1 MLCVFEPIAA
11 KDDSGRRRY
20 RCTTCGITTAPTR
33 HDADRVFCVC
43 RKRDDPTR
51 PGNELKK
58 LIDDLG
64 LEASQDCGC
73 VDKAR
78 KMNLWGAEGC
88 RVHRA
93 AIAAWLKESAA
104 ATSWLEKAA
113 TAAKLIGKSWF
124 NPLDPYGSLVDDAL
138 RRAVAAVDAPPALAD
153 A

>member
-43 RKRDDPTR
+43 RKRDDPT
-51 PGNELKK
+51 
-58 LIDDLG
+58 
-64 LEASQDCGC
+64 
-73 VDKAR
+73 R

-124 NPLDPYGSLVDDAL
+124 NPLDPYGSLVDEAI